1 MRDDGI
7 ELIHSFVIVAQ
18 ELSFRRSA
26 EILNI
31 DRSALTRRIKK
42 LEEINGF
49 PLFERTT
56 REVCLTPAGRTL
68 FDSSIDLLRDYTRAT
83 DTARRIAEGKSGRLR
98 IAYMAFAA
106 PKLMPVA
113 VARFQREHP
122 DVDITLR
129 YIGTQRQKVSISH
142 GEIDVGYM
150 IGPFDHSDYACLL
163 VKSEPLY
170 AVMPHNHPLTRKF
183 EITPQDIC
191 RHDLILGDLS
201 EWEFY
206 RWRLNE
212 LFSSQGLQFHIKQEA
227 SNALALIG
235 LVAAGFGITV
245 FPESLAETLAGPVT
259 IHKIAH
265 DDFKVETVLVWNRL
279 NRSRIVS
286 DFVSAAKAVIPAFAA
301 GKPS

>member
-7 ELIHSFVIVAQ
+7 ELLHSFVIVAQ

-56 REVCLTPAGRTL
+56 REVCLTPAGREL
-68 FDSSIDLLRDYTRAT
+68 YDSSLDLLRDYTRALGA
-83 DTARRIAEGKSGRLR
+83 ARRIADGKSGRLR

-106 PKLMPVA
+106 PKLLPVA

-129 YIGTQRQKVSISH
+129 YIGTQRQKVLISH

-183 EITPQDIC
+183 KITPEDIC
-191 RHDLILGDLS
+191 SHDLILGDLS

-206 RWRLNE
+206 RWRLSE

-235 LVAAGFGITV
+235 LVAAGLGVTV
-245 FPESLAETLAGPVT
+245 FPESLAETLVGPVT
-259 IHKIAH
+259 IQKIAH
-265 DDFKVETVLVWNRL
+265 DDFKVDTVLVWNRL

-286 DFVSAAKAVIPAFAA
+286 DFVSAAKITTPA
-301 GKPS
+301 GKPV